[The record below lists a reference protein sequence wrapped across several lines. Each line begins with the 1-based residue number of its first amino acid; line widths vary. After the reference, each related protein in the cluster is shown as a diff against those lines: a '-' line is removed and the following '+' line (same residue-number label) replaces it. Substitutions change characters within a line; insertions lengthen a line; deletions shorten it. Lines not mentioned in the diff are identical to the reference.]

1 MAKLTVKQLEAIT
14 ADRKGETIRDEGGLL
29 GKVASRTNGIAIPF
43 YYRFR
48 WDGKSR
54 DYACGTWPKKSLSDI
69 RQERDR
75 ARQQLSEGINPVD
88 AKKAMKIG
96 AQAKIESIITEQK
109 RKQTEDLTV
118 ADLYADWIRDGVAR
132 QDGNAALRRSFEK
145 DVIPRI
151 GKKHLRDLADKD
163 ILDLLRRVRARGLNR
178 TVVMLNNDI
187 GQMLRWAEKRKP
199 WRGLLIDG
207 NPVDLVDVDKLLDP
221 DYEEERSRTLSAEEI
236 RELRDIFIQ
245 LETDYFSLPAGQK
258 YSGIRP
264 VNRRVQ
270 CALWLCLS
278 TMCRIGELLQSEWRN
293 IDLAAGKWFIPASKT
308 KGKRG
313 KRQDHHVFL
322 SPFAIAQFK
331 LLYGETGD
339 TPFCFPA
346 KRGANHVCTKTVSKL
361 VGDRQCRFKNRTK
374 PLQGRHNDD
383 SLVLADG
390 ANGEWTPHDMRRT
403 GATMMQGLGI
413 PLDIIDRCQ
422 NHVMKGKVRR
432 HYLHHDYAKEKAE
445 AWRLLGDRIEAILST
460 EKVTL
465 LRRNQ

>member
-14 ADRKGETIRDEGGLL
+14 TDRHGETIRDEGGLL
-29 GKVASRTNGIAIPF
+29 GKVASRTTGIVVTF

-54 DYACGTWPKKSLSDI
+54 DYACGTWPKKSLSEI

-75 ARQQLSEGINPVD
+75 ARQQVADGINPID
-88 AKKAMKIG
+88 AKKAMKIE
-96 AQAKIESIITEQK
+96 AQARIESIIAEQK
-109 RKQTEDLTV
+109 RKETEDLTV

-132 QDGNAALRRSFEK
+132 QDGNAALKRSFEK
-145 DVIPRI
+145 DVLPRI
-151 GKKHLRDLADKD
+151 GKKHVRELADKD
-163 ILDLLRRVRARGLNR
+163 ILDLLRKVRARGLNR

-199 WRGLLIDG
+199 WRGLMIDG

-221 DYEEERSRTLSAEEI
+221 DYEEERSRTLSTEEI
-236 RELRDIFIQ
+236 RELRDIFIR
-245 LETDYFSLPAGQK
+245 LETDYDNLPAGQK

-278 TMCRIGELLQSEWRN
+278 TMCRIGELLQSEWKD
-293 IDLAAGKWFIPASKT
+293 IDLVTGTWFIPASRT

-322 SPFAIAQFK
+322 SPFAVAQFK
-331 LLYGETGD
+331 RLYAETGD

-346 KRGANHVCTKTVSKL
+346 KRGTSHVGTKTVSKL

-383 SLVLADG
+383 TLVLASG
-390 ANGEWTPHDMRRT
+390 ANDEWTPHDLRRT

-432 HYLHHDYAKEKAE
+432 HYLHHDYAKEKAA
-445 AWRLLGDRIEAILST
+445 AWRLLGDRIEAILTT
-460 EKVTL
+460 EKVVL
-465 LRRNQ
+465 LRRTQ